1 MKKTFQNRSV
11 HNALI
16 SAMTLS
22 VLLVAPLASASVT
35 AHHAGH
41 SGLSETSVKT
51 VDINQTEYVYD
62 MLRTAS
68 RNICGSS
75 NLRLT
80 GSLERSIANKQC
92 FEGTLDAAVKR
103 LHNSEVSEL
112 HRQRSS

>member
-1 MKKTFQNRSV
+1 MKETFQNRPV

-16 SAMTLS
+16 LAVTVS
-22 VLLVAPLASASVT
+22 VLLVAPLASASVSR
-35 AHHAGH
+35 HHAGL
-41 SGLSETSVKT
+41 SKTGLKT
-51 VDINQTEYVYD
+51 LDINQTEYVYD

-75 NLRLT
+75 NLSVT

-103 LHNSEVSEL
+103 LKNPEVSEL